1 MKKIFLLS
9 CLFAAVLV
17 SCGEIE
23 DPVTPSETTQVSIS
37 LPKVGVK
44 TSVADG
50 SLYWSEGD
58 AVSAGTNNISAS
70 LQDVGQNTS
79 EAVFT
84 FKKAVADGEFVRF
97 PGVRNQTALTIPNSY
112 ESVNG
117 QITSEAAPMWGTVS
131 FAKMTVEG
139 VPSIE
144 LNSIMSMIKFTVTGT
159 ATIKKATID
168 ASAGE
173 NLNGTFTISRTGT
186 INAASNLKS
195 RTEILF
201 KEPVV
206 LSADKAVDIY
216 VPILPGTYE
225 SGLSFKL
232 YDSNEKLM
240 RVSVFANGSQIST
253 KDFSSFNVVYTP
265 GCQIA
270 LEPGQAF
277 DASKLEELPEEEL
290 SYEEN
295 EVTGTIKYDDGQPAV
310 GVRVSDG
317 FSVVVTDSNG
327 KYNFRSRGEDVR
339 YIYFSYPSDAKIEV
353 NKEND
358 CPAFFLPYQTNKHVF
373 NFTLKRQAVEN
384 KFAIFAMAD
393 PQTHYQK
400 RDTQKSADT
409 DRYGAETV
417 PALNAEIAKQTGLA
431 CYGVSLGDITYSE
444 GSRDSTPSMKI
455 IRSHF
460 GRVNMPIFN
469 AMGNHD
475 YTYYAK
481 GVNIAEKVAGTT
493 TSSTINLL
501 SQRSFEEVF
510 GPINFSFDRGKVHFV
525 CMKDIHFNST
535 STWDAGSYSGGFTN
549 EEYQWLVQDLANTP
563 KDMKVV
569 LCVHIPISTSTSGK
583 NVTKVQALLRQFT
596 NSIVFSGHTHYQ
608 RTVIEGQKLYEQIH
622 AAVCGQWWWS
632 KIEGDGCPNG
642 YTVYHFNGTDIE
654 DSYFIGVNDEM
665 NRRDYQMRIYKGNL
679 LTGGKYAK
687 FQMPFGQNDYL
698 INVFNGG
705 DDWTIKVYEDG
716 VYAGKATHIPAS
728 KWTTETGSSGKTLT
742 PAGTSSQDWWAIGYH
757 IGVCKRGT
765 SGNSYQTANYHM
777 WKWAATN
784 SSVKIRVE
792 AEDPYGNVYS
802 CDEIVSDGL
811 NYPSYIKSPLNI

>member
-131 FAKMTVEG
+131 FAKMTGEG

-295 EVTGTIKYDDGQPAV
+295 EVTGTI
-310 GVRVSDG
+310 
-317 FSVVVTDSNG
+317 
-327 KYNFRSRGEDVR
+327 
-339 YIYFSYPSDAKIEV
+339 
-353 NKEND
+353 
-358 CPAFFLPYQTNKHVF
+358 
-373 NFTLKRQAVEN
+373 
-384 KFAIFAMAD
+384 
-393 PQTHYQK
+393 
-400 RDTQKSADT
+400 
-409 DRYGAETV
+409 
-417 PALNAEIAKQTGLA
+417 
-431 CYGVSLGDITYSE
+431 
-444 GSRDSTPSMKI
+444 
-455 IRSHF
+455 
-460 GRVNMPIFN
+460 
-469 AMGNHD
+469 
-475 YTYYAK
+475 
-481 GVNIAEKVAGTT
+481 
-493 TSSTINLL
+493 
-501 SQRSFEEVF
+501 
-510 GPINFSFDRGKVHFV
+510 
-525 CMKDIHFNST
+525 
-535 STWDAGSYSGGFTN
+535 
-549 EEYQWLVQDLANTP
+549 
-563 KDMKVV
+563 
-569 LCVHIPISTSTSGK
+569 
-583 NVTKVQALLRQFT
+583 
-596 NSIVFSGHTHYQ
+596 
-608 RTVIEGQKLYEQIH
+608 
-622 AAVCGQWWWS
+622 
-632 KIEGDGCPNG
+632 
-642 YTVYHFNGTDIE
+642 
-654 DSYFIGVNDEM
+654 
-665 NRRDYQMRIYKGNL
+665 
-679 LTGGKYAK
+679 
-687 FQMPFGQNDYL
+687 
-698 INVFNGG
+698 
-705 DDWTIKVYEDG
+705 
-716 VYAGKATHIPAS
+716 
-728 KWTTETGSSGKTLT
+728 
-742 PAGTSSQDWWAIGYH
+742 
-757 IGVCKRGT
+757 
-765 SGNSYQTANYHM
+765 
-777 WKWAATN
+777 
-784 SSVKIRVE
+784 
-792 AEDPYGNVYS
+792 
-802 CDEIVSDGL
+802 
-811 NYPSYIKSPLNI
+811 